1 MIRTIKRELLVSTL
15 RDALISACSAPPEEV
30 ITALE
35 QARRCEEGVA
45 AEVLRQLAE
54 NHRLG
59 QKTGRPCCQDTGMAL
74 IFADI
79 GQDVHMDFDFYD
91 AVDAAVRA
99 AYGEGYLRKSVRD
112 PVTGEN
118 TGDNTPAIVHVRLTP
133 GDRIAMHVMP
143 KGFGAENQSRTA
155 MLVPADGLAGVEA
168 FVLETLRAG
177 AASACTPVIVG
188 MGIGGDL
195 ESCALL
201 AKRQLLRPLGTP
213 SENAVLAEM
222 ETRLLAQINALGV
235 GPGGLGGHTTALAVH
250 AAAAPT
256 HIGALPVAV
265 NLQCN
270 AARRTEVVL

>member
-1 MIRTIKRELLVSTL
+1 MIRTIKREQLVSTL
-15 RDALISACSAPPEEV
+15 RQALIAACAAPPEEV
-30 ITALE
+30 VTALE
-35 QARRCEEGVA
+35 RARCNEEGVA

-79 GQDVHMDFDFYD
+79 GRDVHMDFDFYD
-91 AVDAAVRA
+91 AVNAAVRA

-112 PVTGEN
+112 PITGCN
-118 TGDNTPAIVHVRLTP
+118 TGDNTPAIVHIRLTA
-133 GDRIAMHVMP
+133 GDRVALHVMP

-155 MLVPADGLAGVEA
+155 MLVPADGLEGIEA
-168 FVLETLRAG
+168 FVLETLRGG
-177 AASACTPVIVG
+177 AASACPPVIVG
-188 MGIGGDL
+188 VGIGGDL

-213 SENAVLAEM
+213 SADPVLAGM
-222 ETRLLAQINALGV
+222 EARLLAQINALGV

-250 AAAAPT
+250 VAASPT

-265 NLQCN
+265 NLQCH
-270 AARRTEVVL
+270 AARRMEVFI

>member
-1 MIRTIKRELLVSTL
+1 MIRIIQRQQLVCALRRTL
-15 RDALISACSAPPEEV
+15 IAACASPPEEV
-30 ITALE
+30 IVQLE
-35 QARRCEEGVA
+35 QARQRETGVA

-79 GQDVHMDFDFYD
+79 GRDVHMDFDFYD
-91 AVDAAVRA
+91 AVNEAVRT

-112 PVTGEN
+112 PVTGTN
-118 TGDNTPAIVHVRLTP
+118 TGDNTPAIVHLRLTA
-133 GDRIAMHVMP
+133 GDRIVLHVMP

-168 FVLETLRAG
+168 FILDTLRTG
-177 AASACTPVIVG
+177 AASACPPVIVG
-188 MGIGGDL
+188 VGIGGDL

-201 AKRQLLRPLGTP
+201 AKRQLLRPLRRP
-213 SENAVLAEM
+213 SDNPVLAEM
-222 ETRLLAQINALGV
+222 EMRLLTQINELGV
-235 GPGGLGGHTTALAVH
+235 GPGGLGGLTTAIAVH
-250 AAAAPT
+250 IDAAPT

-270 AARRTEVVL
+270 AARRMEVVI